1 MAKFCGGIK
10 LNNEFLKVIKGVI
23 CAAEDAT
30 EDTIDVNNTVSTCG
44 QLWDRGMFTVSNKV
58 ITIIGD
64 DEGNPVGGVPIF
76 PIKTNCGINLD
87 GRLFKITKDGVSE
100 KLDAYRLFVVP
111 TPSDATVKL
120 TDANGAELT
129 FNIVDYIT
137 GSSDT
142 YAFLLGKIGTEYTL
156 TVSKTG
162 YVTQTKTITQ
172 KAENQT
178 LRITLEAEAG

>member
-10 LNNEFLKVIKGVI
+10 LNNKFLKVIKGVI
-23 CAAEDAT
+23 CAAEDT

-44 QLWDRGMFTVSNKV
+44 QLWDRGLFTVSNKV

-100 KLDAYRLFVVP
+100 KQDAYRLFLVP

-142 YAFLLGKIGTEYTL
+142 YAFLLGEIGTEYTL

>member
-10 LNNEFLKVIKGVI
+10 LNNESFKVIKGII
-23 CAAEDAT
+23 CSTRNT

-44 QLWDRGMFTVSNKV
+44 QLWDRGVFTVSNKV
-58 ITIIGD
+58 ITMI
-64 DEGNPVGGVPIF
+64 DEKGNPIGGVPIF

-87 GRLFKITKDGVSE
+87 GRLFEITKDGVSE
-100 KLDAYRLFVVP
+100 KQDAYFLFVVP

-129 FNIVDYIT
+129 FSIVDNIT
-137 GSSDT
+137 NSFDT

-162 YVTQTKTITQ
+162 YVTHTETITQ
-172 KAENQT
+172 KAENQI

>member
-10 LNNEFLKVIKGVI
+10 LNNESFKVIKGII
-23 CAAEDAT
+23 CSTRNT

-58 ITIIGD
+58 ITMGD
-64 DEGNPVGGVPIF
+64 NEGNPIGGVPIF

-87 GRLFKITKDGVSE
+87 GRLFEITKDGVS
-100 KLDAYRLFVVP
+100 KKQDAYFLFVVP
-111 TPSDATVKL
+111 APSDATVKL

-129 FNIVDYIT
+129 FSIVDNIT
-137 GSSDT
+137 GSFDT

-162 YVTQTKTITQ
+162 YVTHTETITQ

>member
-23 CAAEDAT
+23 CAT
-30 EDTIDVNNTVSTCG
+30 EDTEDKIDVNNTVSTCG
-44 QLWDRGMFTVSNKV
+44 QLWDRGLFTV
-58 ITIIGD
+58 IGD

-76 PIKTNCGINLD
+76 QIKNNCGINLD

-100 KLDAYRLFVVP
+100 KLDAYRLFLVP

-142 YAFLLGKIGTEYTL
+142 YAFLLGEIGTEYTL

-172 KAENQT
+172 EAKNQT

>member
-10 LNNEFLKVIKGVI
+10 LNNEFFKVIKGVI
-23 CAAEDAT
+23 CSTEDT

-44 QLWDRGMFTVSNKV
+44 QRWNGARFTVSNKV
-58 ITIIGD
+58 ITVIGD
-64 DEGNPVGGVPIF
+64 DKGNPEGGVSIF

-100 KLDAYRLFVVP
+100 KLDAYRLFLVP

-142 YAFLLGKIGTEYTL
+142 YAFLLGEIGTEYTL